1 MSVMTN
7 PQSIPTDDQAR
18 RKAAD
23 YVLGLTRNLVLTLR
37 TVLDSDAPQRLK
49 WIDELWVWGQYLE
62 KIEAGYDVANQPLQ
76 LAIALDELSDGIV
89 DPLLSPGVKVKD
101 DPARIWRGRTWAA
114 LGMECLLKKGLTR
127 KTATQEAVARWPEL
141 KRLLHGPRSG
151 LRSSLLSW
159 HDRFMNAEIKNSGAK
174 VAFKVAYAQIGLN
187 AALSTGDCDRRA
199 QFCFSRAMKFADS

>member
-1 MSVMTN
+1 MTN
-7 PQSIPTDDQAR
+7 PQPIPTEDQ
-18 RKAAD
+18 AAD
-23 YVLGLTRNLVLTLR
+23 YVLGLTRDLVCTLR
-37 TVLDSDAPQRLK
+37 TVLNSNASRRSK

-62 KIEAGYDVANQPLQ
+62 KIGAVDVANQPLE

-127 KTATQEAVARWPEL
+127 ITASQEAVARWPGL
-141 KRLLHGPRSG
+141 KRLLHGPRSN

-174 VAFKVAYAQIGLN
+174 VAFKVAYARIGLS
-187 AALSTGDCDRRA
+187 AALSIEDCDQWA
-199 QFCFSRAMKFADS
+199 KFCFSRATTFADSLPE

>member
-1 MSVMTN
+1 MTN

-23 YVLGLTRNLVLTLR
+23 YVLSLTRDLVLTLR
-37 TVLDSDAPQRLK
+37 TVLHSDAPQRLK

-76 LAIALDELSDGIV
+76 LAIALDELGDGIV

-127 KTATQEAVARWPEL
+127 KIASQEAVARWPGL
-141 KRLLHGPRSG
+141 KCLLHGPRSN

-159 HDRFMNAEIKNSGAK
+159 HDRFMNAEIKNRGAK
-174 VAFKVAYAQIGLN
+174 VAFKVAYNRIGLN
-187 AALSTGDCDRRA
+187 VALSIGDCDRRA
-199 QFCFSRAMKFADS
+199 KFCFSRAMKFADS

>member
-1 MSVMTN
+1 MTR
-7 PQSIPTDDQAR
+7 PQPMPTNDQA

-23 YVLGLTRNLVLTLR
+23 YLLGLTHDLVHTLQ
-37 TVLDSDAPQRLK
+37 TVLHSDAPQRSK

-62 KIEAGYDVANQPLQ
+62 KIGAGYDVANQPLQ

-89 DPLLSPGVKVKD
+89 DPLLSPSKKVKD

-127 KTATQEAVARWPEL
+127 KAASDEAVTKWPGL
-141 KRLLHGPRSG
+141 KRLLHGPRSE

-174 VAFKVAYAQIGLN
+174 VAFKVLYARIGPN
-187 AALSTGDCDRRA
+187 ALSIGDCDQWARR
-199 QFCFSRAMKFADS
+199 CFSRAMEFADS

>member
-1 MSVMTN
+1 MTN
-7 PQSIPTDDQAR
+7 PQPIPTEDQA

-23 YVLGLTRNLVLTLR
+23 YVLGLTRDLVLTLR
-37 TVLDSDAPQRLK
+37 TVLHSDAPQRSK

>member
-1 MSVMTN
+1 MTN

-23 YVLGLTRNLVLTLR
+23 YVLGLTRDLVLTLR
-37 TVLDSDAPQRLK
+37 TVLHSDAPQRSK

-127 KTATQEAVARWPEL
+127 KAASDEAVTKWPGL
-141 KRLLHGPRSG
+141 KRLLHGPRSE